1 MWLSSSLP
9 GTVLVSSSSAPVL
22 LISAAGEALGVVVVA
37 RHGLGQLVVCARP
50 VDLGGVGVTRLVAL
64 GFGVAGLELLFFAAV
79 VVERILLR
87 RGNRSP
93 RHH

>member
-1 MWLSSSLP
+1 
-9 GTVLVSSSSAPVL
+9 L
-22 LISAAGEALGVVVVA
+22 LIFVVVA
-37 RHGLGQLVVCARP
+37 RHGLGQLVVCARL

-64 GFGVAGLELLFFAAV
+64 GVGVVVLGLLFFAAV
-79 VVERILLR
+79 VVERILSSW